1 MAKLKIKKGD
11 NVVVL
16 SGKDKGK
23 QGEVVKVLP
32 KEARAIVT
40 GVNMVKHHQRQ
51 SQTQEGGIISK
62 EASIHISNLGIEDP
76 KDGKPTRVGMKTL
89 EDGRKVRFAKRS
101 GEVIDG

>member
-40 GVNMVKHHQRQ
+40 GVNMVKRHQRQ

>member
-40 GVNMVKHHQRQ
+40 GVNMVKRHQR
-51 SQTQEGGIISK
+51 
-62 EASIHISNLGIEDP
+62 
-76 KDGKPTRVGMKTL
+76 
-89 EDGRKVRFAKRS
+89 
-101 GEVIDG
+101 